1 VVPHTVPALDATV
14 FLKAV
19 DAVVSN
25 ALTLIPTKF
34 TVDVTLSFELLVPV
48 GAGVGEPMGAF
59 VGVWVG
65 DFVGAVGAFVGVW
78 VGAFV
83 GVVGAFVGVW
93 VGAFVGVAALESEI
107 VCLETVWPYPDAVT
121 MEIVTVE
128 ELELG
133 AVHVMALGL
142 PVLDLIFTV
151 FVPVQ
156 AFPSSGETLKS
167 VPIELPP
174 KVPSVAWTTPLL
186 IELKVN
192 VIVLPSEYVEVSAAA
207 MLLEADTDWPIIVP
221 MLITFCPPPGF
232 EDKIVKSHPMYLAW
246 PVTKLI
252 CCRSN
257 MP

>member
-1 VVPHTVPALDATV
+1 V

-83 GVVGAFVGVW
+83 GVRVGAFVGV
-93 VGAFVGVAALESEI
+93 AAALESEI

-142 PVLDLIFTV
+142 PAVLDLIFTV

-156 AFPSSGETLKS
+156 AFPSDGVPKS
-167 VPIELPP
+167 VPIELPGQDAGIKRMHSSNSIVRLARERKCMPP

-207 MLLEADTDWPIIVP
+207 MVLEADTDWPIIVP

-232 EDKIVKSHPMYLAW
+232 EDQIVKSHPM
-246 PVTKLI
+246 
-252 CCRSN
+252 
-257 MP
+257 